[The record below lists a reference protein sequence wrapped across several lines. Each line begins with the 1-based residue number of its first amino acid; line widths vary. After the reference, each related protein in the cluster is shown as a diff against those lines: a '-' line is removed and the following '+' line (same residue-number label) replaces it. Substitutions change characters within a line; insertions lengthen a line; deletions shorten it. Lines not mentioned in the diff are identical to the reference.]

1 MEKKTLG
8 TFLAA
13 LRKASGMTQRE
24 LAEKLNVS
32 DKAVSRWERDESAP
46 DLTLIPVIAEIFG
59 ITADELLR
67 GERSTGAAN
76 PERAAAKAEKQ
87 LCHLLKDTTTKFY
100 TRSAIAAAIALMGLI
115 AATIGNAGFLRA
127 LIGFLAGCIF
137 FVAALVCEVIFLIQG
152 LSALDSNEFDPA
164 RTAATRNRLIT
175 GAEWFFGSI
184 LALFAFCLP
193 LAIFIPDPYMGM
205 QASSWIPLGL
215 LFTATAALL
224 AFTAAYLINVKL
236 GIRPRPELHTPLGK
250 LRVRCTKITIL
261 LLLILGVGHLAL
273 AAFLSANPQTVGQ
286 SHRFDTLEDFK
297 QFMEIPTNYEGEQLT
312 IENVASSGGQITYIY
327 EDAEGKLYEYP
338 KEAVLQKIYAHI
350 DGTEP
355 LLTYRHLNKAATYI
369 NFGSAS
375 KDLLPI
381 YVMSSSQVRRAE
393 IICELICCAYCI
405 TYVLALLVMRQV
417 YRKKKRTL

>member
-59 ITADELLR
+59 ITSDELLR
-67 GERSTGAAN
+67 GERSTGTAN

-87 LCHLLKDTTTKFY
+87 LCHLLKDTKTKFY

-115 AATIGNAGFLRA
+115 GATIGNAGFLRA

-152 LSALDSNEFDPA
+152 LSALDSDEFDPTH
-164 RTAATRNRLIT
+164 TAATRNCLIA
-175 GAEWFFGSI
+175 GAEWFFGGI

-193 LAIFIPDPYMGM
+193 LAIFVPDPYMGM

-215 LFTATAALL
+215 LFAAAAALL
-224 AFTAAYLINVKL
+224 TFAAEYLINIKL
-236 GIRPRPELHTPLGK
+236 GIHPKPELKTPLGK
-250 LRVRCTKITIL
+250 LRVRCAKIAIL
-261 LLLILGVGHLAL
+261 LLLVLGAGHLAL
-273 AAFLSANPQTVGQ
+273 VTFLSANPQTVGK

-297 QFMEIPTNYEGEQLT
+297 QFMEIPTSYEGEILT
-312 IENVASSGGQITYIY
+312 LRNVASGDNGAYIS
-327 EDAEGKLYEYP
+327 EDAEGNHYQYSKDYVEQ
-338 KEAVLQKIYAHI
+338 EIYAHI
-350 DGTEP
+350 DDTEP
-355 LLTYRHLNKAATYI
+355 LLTYRHLNQAANYI

-375 KDLLPI
+375 NDLLPI
-381 YVMSSSQVRRAE
+381 YVMSSSQVHQANR
-393 IICELICCAYCI
+393 ICGLICTAYCI
-405 TYVLALLVMRQV
+405 TYAIALLAVRRY
-417 YRKKKRTL
+417 YRKKRNTL